1 VDGKV
6 QETEGRARQA
16 EADVEAKYDSYKA
29 ATRKTL
35 AGAQGSTENLY
46 EKARS
51 MTDRKA
57 TEVLSDVGKKGEEAK
72 AGWSNWLGWGKS
84 KAEEGKRGTARKV
97 ADVADGEQRADK
109 QRE

>member
-1 VDGKV
+1 MDGKV

-35 AGAQGSTENLY
+35 ADAQDSTEHLY

-57 TEVLSDVGKKGEEAK
+57 TEALSDVEKKGEEVK
-72 AGWSNWLGWGKS
+72 ASWSNWLGWGKS
-84 KAEEGKRGTARKV
+84 KAEQPGKRGGAGKL
-97 ADVADGEQRADK
+97 ADTGEQRADK
-109 QRE
+109 QRK